1 MSLKD
6 RKSCCG
12 MSPCID
18 MVSQVLELTP
28 DLRRMLEP
36 LVLDSL
42 FEHAARQRAQPSR
55 AAEPGSVLPLAVALE
70 VLAARQSRWQ
80 ERLGA
85 VLRLPGPP
93 SRCLPLELSR
103 LGEELFGALHDFF
116 RREGAAALQAAS
128 LLTQPERRFKVLW
141 REAFDRCVHDWLR
154 DHDLLEDREQ
164 LEMADALVEAAK
176 LWARD
181 LAGSAAFM
189 AATDL
194 GSGSHLP
201 DTQRSLA
208 ATFERGPVR
217 LQVQGRPEPV
227 LLLSGAQGFELR
239 LPGWLEARPVEVRV
253 AQALLLLLMLEQDQE
268 RPCTLGS
275 LVLVHSSPP
284 EALADSTPDSFVGF
298 HGNAALVR
306 RLRREVAAGLTKNL
320 LLVGPQGAG
329 KTELARRLAKA
340 AGRPLILIDCKSLTG
355 PDAVIAAV
363 DEQLTAA
370 NIALGSGQA
379 YLPLVICFR
388 GLHHL
393 DQGAEAMLPLLDPQ
407 QRCLGQADF
416 SRCAVVA
423 TTDEPVRLPPALTR
437 SFHRV
442 ELDAYSAE
450 ELVPL
455 VVSIFAD
462 SQLTLAEPLVRQL
475 VQLGRCVPGQVR
487 RLAIEFRDHHLAA
500 PGNVPLTR
508 EALMRL
514 AKFDWRIDEHGLDDG
529 DYQLLGALESGPKG
543 LPALQQLLLPGGSVI
558 AARAE
563 PWLLQIG
570 AIQRGPRGRALTV
583 FGEQLLLRRAQRA

>member
-1 MSLKD
+1 
-6 RKSCCG
+6 
-12 MSPCID
+12 
-18 MVSQVLELTP
+18 MVSQVVEITP
-28 DLRRMLEP
+28 DLRRTLEP
-36 LVLDSL
+36 LVLDAL

-55 AAEPGSVLPLAVALE
+55 AGESGPVLPLAVALE
-70 VLAARQSRWQ
+70 VLAARRSHWQ
-80 ERLGA
+80 ERLGT

-93 SRCLPLELSR
+93 SRCLPLQLSR

-181 LAGSAAFM
+181 LAGSPAFT
-189 AATDL
+189 AATEM
-194 GSGSHLP
+194 GSGGHLP
-201 DTQRSLA
+201 DTQRSLT

-217 LQVQGRPEPV
+217 LQVQGRPEPA
-227 LLLSGAQGFELR
+227 LLLAGAQGFELR

-253 AQALLLLLMLEQDQE
+253 AQALLLLLILEQDQG

-284 EALADSTPDSFVGF
+284 QAIADSGTDFFAGF

-306 RLRREVAAGLTKNL
+306 RLRREVATGLTKNL

-340 AGRPLILIDCKSLTG
+340 AGRPFIIIDCKSLAG
-355 PDAVIAAV
+355 PDAVVAAV
-363 DEQLTAA
+363 DRQLSAANLTADS
-370 NIALGSGQA
+370 LQGCP
-379 YLPLVICFR
+379 PLVICFS
-388 GLHHL
+388 GAHHL
-393 DQGAEAMLPLLDPQ
+393 DHDAEDLLPPLDKQQGLL
-407 QRCLGQADF
+407 GGADF
-416 SRCAVVA
+416 SRCALVA

-442 ELDAYSAE
+442 ELDAYSVE
-450 ELVPL
+450 ELLPL
-455 VVSIFAD
+455 VAAIFAG
-462 SQLTLAEPLVRQL
+462 SQLTLAEPLTRQL
-475 VQLGRCVPGQVR
+475 VHLGRCVPGQVR
-487 RLAIEFRDHHLAA
+487 RLAREFRDHHLAA

-514 AKFDWRIDEHGLDDG
+514 AKFDWRIDEHGLEDG

-543 LPALQQLLLPGGSVI
+543 LPALQQLLPPGGSVI

>member
-1 MSLKD
+1 
-6 RKSCCG
+6 
-12 MSPCID
+12 MSPCIE
-18 MVSQVLELTP
+18 MVSQVVEITP
-28 DLRRMLEP
+28 ELRRVLEP
-36 LVLDSL
+36 LVLDAL
-42 FEHAARQRAQPSR
+42 FEHAARLRAQPGR
-55 AAEPGSVLPLAVALE
+55 AGEPDPVLPLSVALE

-85 VLRLPGPP
+85 VLRLPSPP
-93 SRCLPLELSR
+93 PRCLPLQLCR

-154 DHDLLEDREQ
+154 DHDLLENREQ

-181 LAGSAAFM
+181 LAGASALM
-189 AATDL
+189 AAADL
-194 GSGSHLP
+194 GSGGHLP
-201 DTQRSLA
+201 DTQRTLT

-217 LQVQGRPEPV
+217 LQVQGRSEPA
-227 LLLSGAQGFELR
+227 LLQAGAQGFELR
-239 LPGWLEARPVEVRV
+239 LPGWLETRPVEVRV
-253 AQALLLLLMLEQDQE
+253 AQALLLLLMLEQDQG

-275 LVLVHSSPP
+275 LVLVHPAPP
-284 EALADSTPDSFVGF
+284 PAVTDSFAGF
-298 HGNAALVR
+298 HGNAAVVR

-320 LLVGPQGAG
+320 LLVGPQGMG
-329 KTELARRLAKA
+329 KTELASRLAKA
-340 AGRPLILIDCKSLTG
+340 TSRPLILIDCKTLTG
-355 PDAVIAAV
+355 PDAVITEV
-363 DEQLTAA
+363 DGQLTAA
-370 NIALGSGQA
+370 NIAQGSGQA

-393 DQGAEAMLPLLDPQ
+393 DQGAEALLPLLDPQ
-407 QRCLGQADF
+407 QRRLGKVDF

-423 TTDEPVRLPPALTR
+423 TTDEAVRLPPALAPCFQR
-437 SFHRV
+437 L
-442 ELDAYSAE
+442 ELDSYGIE
-450 ELVPL
+450 ELLPL
-455 VVSIFAD
+455 VASIFAG
-462 SQLTLAEPLVRQL
+462 SQLPLAEPLVRQL
-475 VQLGRCVPGQVR
+475 VQLGRCVPGQVE

-514 AKFDWRIDEHGLDDG
+514 AKFDWRIDEHGLDDS
-529 DYQLLGALESGPKG
+529 DYHLLGALESGPKG
-543 LPALQQLLLPGGSVI
+543 LPALQQLLPPGGSMI

-583 FGEQLLLRRAQRA
+583 LGEQLLLRRAQQA